1 MQDSINPPSPCQVPL
16 TESLAR
22 VPKQA
27 RVFIEAREGCGTTSL
42 PVGEFCHQAV
52 DEIRRLG
59 NIRDYLNQSRQRWH
73 DKVASLELEVGR
85 LTTECEYAKQHH
97 PICPD
102 PYTLG
107 FYLYHNADGT
117 EEYRIP
123 QRVFYPT
130 QDLPPRK
137 KSCCTQPDI
146 RADRP
151 S

>member
-52 DEIRRLG
+52 DEIRQLG
-59 NIRDYLNQSRQRWH
+59 NIRDLLQRSRQRWQ

-85 LTTECEYAKQHH
+85 LTTECEYAKRRH
-97 PICPD
+97 PTCSD
-102 PYTLG
+102 PLG
-107 FYLYHNADGT
+107 FYLYRNADGT

-123 QRVFYPT
+123 KHMLYPSP
-130 QDLPPRK
+130 QK
-137 KSCCTQPDI
+137 ESCCTRPDI
-146 RADRP
+146 RANRP